1 MAYNRGYQYGTSP
14 RKLAP
19 EYDRKP
25 KKYPKK
31 STAKKT
37 TTVKKQQEQT
47 AKKVKENKKQQ
58 TKVVLYVLAVFAML
72 FVISY
77 RNSTI
82 AEDFSKIKALKTD
95 LAAIEKENEQL
106 KVNIESNLNLK
117 KVEETAMAS
126 LGMQRLNNN
135 QTVYIAMPKEDYIE
149 SVSEK
154 VVTTEENNW
163 IMDFINGILDKIK

>member
-31 STAKKT
+31 STAKKVT
-37 TTVKKQQEQT
+37 TARKKQEQAAQKT
-47 AKKVKENKKQQ
+47 KENKKQHA
-58 TKVVLYVLAVFAML
+58 KAVLYVSSIFAML
-72 FVISY
+72 FIISY

-82 AEDFSKIKALKTD
+82 AEDFSKIKTLKSN
-95 LAAIEKENEQL
+95 LAAVEKENEQL

-117 KVEETAMAS
+117 KVEETAIAS
-126 LGMQRLNNN
+126 LGMQKLNNN
-135 QTVYIAMPKEDYIE
+135 QTVYISMPMEDYIE
-149 SVSEK
+149 SASEK
-154 VVTTEENNW
+154 VVTTEESNW
-163 IMDFINGILDKIK
+163 FMDFINGILEKIK

>member
-1 MAYNRGYQYGTSP
+1 MAYRNAYQYETSP
-14 RKLAP
+14 RKLTP

-37 TTVKKQQEQT
+37 TTRKRQQENM
-47 AKKVKENKKQQ
+47 AKKVKEKKRKQA
-58 TKVVLYVLAVFAML
+58 KVVAYVLCVFAML

-82 AEDFSKIKALKTD
+82 AEDFSKIKTLKTD
-95 LAAIEKENEQL
+95 LATLEKENEQL

-117 KVEETAMAS
+117 KVEETATSS
-126 LGMQRLNNN
+126 LGMQKLNND
-135 QTVYIAMPKEDYIE
+135 QTVYISMPREDYVE
-149 SVSEK
+149 STSEK
-154 VVTTEENNW
+154 VKKTEENNW
-163 IMDFINGILDKIK
+163 LVECINGILEKIK